1 MESPIQLS
9 NIFSNE
15 HFENYPF
22 VKLPQLFEDERGFIA
37 NIADGNLGD
46 VAVIRSKLNSVRA
59 NHVHENDWHL
69 SYMVSGSMIYTW
81 RNTIDADVTNQ
92 VEVIAGEL
100 IFTPPKT
107 PHKMTFTAD
116 STFVAVAALSRSQ
129 DAYEQ
134 DTQRLAEGYFTN

>member
-1 MESPIQLS
+1 METPIQLS
-9 NIFSNE
+9 DLFSNE

-46 VAVIRSKLNSVRA
+46 VAVIQSKINSVRA

-69 SYMVSGSMIYTW
+69 SYMVSGSMLYTW
-81 RNTIDADVTNQ
+81 RNTIDADATNQ
-92 VEVIAGEL
+92 VEVTAGEL

-107 PHKMTFTAD
+107 PHKMIFTTD
-116 STFVAVAALSRSQ
+116 SIFVAVAALSRSQ